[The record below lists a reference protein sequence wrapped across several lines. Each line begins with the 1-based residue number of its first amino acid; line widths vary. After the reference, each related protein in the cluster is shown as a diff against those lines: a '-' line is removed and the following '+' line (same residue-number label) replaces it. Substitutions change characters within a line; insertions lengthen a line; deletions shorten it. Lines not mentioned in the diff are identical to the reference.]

1 MPPPG
6 QTSSAPSSRLPR
18 LPPAHV
24 ARPMLV
30 ERLASQDA
38 RLRLLCAPAG
48 FGKSVLLNEFLR
60 AQTEPGLVIWLTLA
74 GQPLTPEQLVAQLA
88 HELQQDVPPLPAAQ
102 AMQQLLG
109 LRGER
114 VWLVLDDYPGHPP
127 PGLDDCIDQFL
138 ARALPELRLLVSVRQ
153 RPAWNLPRLLLAGEL
168 LELDA
173 TQLSFDRR
181 QHEQLVDLLAPQTSA
196 ALREELWQET
206 EGWCAGVRLHLSGK
220 APATTSGNH
229 CWLKEYLDHELLNRL
244 SPEEANCLFAL
255 AHLPKV
261 SASLCQHLWEDSDGA
276 ELFERLLARQAFCM
290 PLDEHGT
297 WYRVLPAVARAL
309 RHRIS
314 EATATHLH
322 LSACRMFIAAG
333 QVEDAIEQALCA
345 GQQEAAANYLE
356 RLGQEWITGE
366 QHLAHL
372 LAWRTRLPAALLEST
387 PRLLSL
393 NAWGLLISW
402 RLDEAEAC
410 IAKLGHFLPQP
421 SAPRN
426 RKLLANWQ
434 ALHGVLAALRGQ
446 SATAAEQH
454 CREALEQLPEH
465 DWMPILF
472 CCSSLARVAM
482 ASGAPEQALPH
493 LHKALEIA
501 RRHGSLLFEVL
512 INLDR
517 IRLLLL
523 RGEFGRAQTLLE
535 QSFAL
540 IGQRKAVD
548 SLLLGRL
555 HLIQAELHLI
565 ADRLEEAERA
575 LHAGLEQ
582 AQDCGD
588 PFVLHGFLGLAELHA
603 RRGSF
608 DQAFQELREAE
619 RQMHCRQVWRYA
631 YSGVLNLQG
640 MRVLARQRRWERI
653 EPVALRI
660 QRYFIGEQPWTAPL
674 DYPTL
679 PLRNQLLL
687 ARAQLEAGAAEQAEA
702 SLQVLLERCQALQF
716 APLGCEVRLALAAA
730 WYALGRAEA
739 GQLERQALEQAERLG
754 MLGLLRDHPR
764 SDSTA
769 PAENDQAC
777 LLSQRERAVLQLLAE
792 GFSNQEIG
800 TYLFISVN
808 TVKTHTK
815 KINSKLGV
823 KRRTQAVM
831 RAKTLGLLV

>member
-1 MPPPG
+1 MPRSG
-6 QTSSAPSSRLPR
+6 QTSPVLPSRLPR

-24 ARPMLV
+24 PRPRLV
-30 ERLASQDA
+30 DSLAAQDA
-38 RLRLLCAPAG
+38 QLRLLCAPAG

-60 AQTEPGLVIWLTLA
+60 AQTEPGLIIWINLA
-74 GQPLTPEQLVAQLA
+74 GQPLTPEQLLA
-88 HELQQDVPPLPAAQ
+88 ELATELGEGVPALPAAQ
-102 AMQQLLG
+102 ALQQLLAH
-109 LRGER
+109 RGECT
-114 VWLVLDDYPGHPP
+114 WLVLDDYPGHPP
-127 PGLDDCIDQFL
+127 AGLDDCIDQLL
-138 ARALPELRLLVSVRQ
+138 ARALPGLRLLVSVRQ

-173 TQLSFDRR
+173 PQLALDRQ
-181 QHEQLVDLLAPQTSA
+181 QHEQLVDQLAPQTSA

-220 APATTSGNH
+220 APSSASGNH

-244 SPEEANCLFAL
+244 SPEEAACLFAL

-261 SASLCQHLWEDSDGA
+261 SAELCQHLWEDSDGA

-297 WYRVLPAVARAL
+297 WYRVLPAVARTL
-309 RHRIS
+309 RNRIS
-314 EATATHLH
+314 EAAATRLH

-345 GQQEAAANYLE
+345 GQPEAAANYLE
-356 RLGQEWITGE
+356 RLGQEWLTGE

-372 LAWRTRLPAALLEST
+372 LEWRARLPAALLEST

-410 IAKLGHFLPQP
+410 ITKLGHFLPQP
-421 SAPRN
+421 TALRN
-426 RKLLANWQ
+426 RKLLANSQ
-434 ALHGVLAALRGQ
+434 ALHGVLAALRSQ
-446 SATAAEQH
+446 DITSARQH
-454 CREALEQLPEH
+454 CREALAHLPEH

-472 CCSSLARVAM
+472 CYSSLARVAM
-482 ASGAPEQALPH
+482 ASGAPEDAPH
-493 LHKALEIA
+493 YLHKALEIA

-523 RGEFGRAQTLLE
+523 RGEFGRAQTLLQ

-540 IGQRKAVD
+540 IGQRKQVD
-548 SLLLGRL
+548 SLMLGRL
-555 HLIQAELHLI
+555 YLIQAELHLV
-565 ADRLEEAERA
+565 ADRLDDAERT

-582 AQDCGD
+582 AQGCLD
-588 PFVLHGFLGLAELHA
+588 PFALHGFLGLAELRA
-603 RRGSF
+603 RRGQF
-608 DQAFQELREAE
+608 DQSYQELREAE

-640 MRVLARQRRWERI
+640 MRVLARQGRWDRI

-660 QRYFIGEQPWTAPL
+660 QRYFVGDCAWMAPL

-687 ARAQLEAGAAEQAEA
+687 ARAQLESGRAEQAEA
-702 SLQVLLERCQALQF
+702 LLQPLLERCQALQF
-716 APLGCEVRLALAAA
+716 APLACEVRLALAAA
-730 WYALGRAEA
+730 WRALDRADS
-739 GQLERQALEQAERLG
+739 GPLQRQALEEAERLG
-754 MLGLLRDHPR
+754 MHGLLRDYPR
-764 SDSTA
+764 CDNAATIDGDPVS
-769 PAENDQAC
+769 

-800 TYLFISVN
+800 GYLFISVN

>member
-1 MPPPG
+1 MSRPG
-6 QTSSAPSSRLPR
+6 QTPQQPASRLPR

-24 ARPMLV
+24 PRPRLV
-30 ERLASQDA
+30 ERLIDQDA
-38 RLRLLCAPAG
+38 QLRLLCAPAG
-48 FGKSVLLNEFLR
+48 FGKSVLLNEFIR
-60 AQTEPGLVIWLTLA
+60 AQDDPGLLVWLNLA
-74 GQPLTPEQLVAQLA
+74 GQPLTAEQLLAQVAA
-88 HELQQDVPPLPAAQ
+88 ELGEALPPLAA
-102 AMQQLLG
+102 ALGLQQLLSH
-109 LRGER
+109 RGEP
-114 VWLVLDDYPGHPP
+114 VWLVLDDYPGHAPAD
-127 PGLDDCIDQFL
+127 LDDCIDQLL
-138 ARALPELRLLVSVRQ
+138 ARALPDLRLLVSVRQ

-173 TQLSFDRR
+173 TLLAFDRQ
-181 QHEQLVDLLAPQTSA
+181 QHEQLVERLAPLTSA
-196 ALREELWQET
+196 ALRDELWQET
-206 EGWCAGVRLHLSGK
+206 EGWCAGVRLQLSGK
-220 APATTSGNH
+220 LPSGVAGNH

-244 SPEEANCLFAL
+244 TPEEAQCLFAL

-261 SASLCQHLWEDSDGA
+261 SSGLCQHLWEDSDGA

-314 EATATHLH
+314 DAAATRLH

-356 RLGQEWITGE
+356 RLGQEWLTGE

-372 LAWRTRLPAALLEST
+372 LAWRARLPAALLEST

-421 SAPRN
+421 TALRN

-434 ALHGVLAALRGQ
+434 ALSGVLAALRSQ
-446 SATAAEQH
+446 SLESTRQH
-454 CREALEQLPEH
+454 CREALEHLPEH

-472 CCSSLARVAM
+472 CYSSLARVAM
-482 ASGAPEQALPH
+482 ASGDSEDAQPC

-523 RGEFGRAQTLLE
+523 RGEFGRAQTLLD
-535 QSFAL
+535 QSLAL
-540 IGQRKAVD
+540 IGQRKQVD
-548 SLLLGRL
+548 SLMLGRL

-565 ADRLEEAERA
+565 ADRLDDAERA
-575 LHAGLEQ
+575 LHAGLDQ
-582 AQDCGD
+582 AQGCQD
-588 PFVLHGFLGLAELHA
+588 PFALHGFLGLAELRA
-603 RRGSF
+603 RRGQF
-608 DQAFQELREAE
+608 DEAFQELREAE

-640 MRVLARQRRWERI
+640 MRVLARQRRWDRI

-660 QRYFIGEQPWTAPL
+660 QRYFVGERPWMAPL

-687 ARAQLEAGAAEQAEA
+687 ARSHLESGDAEQAEG
-702 SLQVLLERCQALQF
+702 LLRPLLARCEALQF
-716 APLGCEVRLALAAA
+716 VPLGCEVRLALAATGH
-730 WYALGRAEA
+730 ALGRSDA
-739 GQLERQALEQAERLG
+739 GPLERQALEQAERLG
-754 MLGLLRDHPR
+754 MHGLLRDHPR
-764 SDSTA
+764 RDGCPA
-769 PAENDQAC
+769 PDGDPGS

-800 TYLFISVN
+800 GYLFISVN

>member
-1 MPPPG
+1 MPLLG
-6 QTSSAPSSRLPR
+6 QPLHVVSSRMPR

-24 ARPMLV
+24 PRPGLA
-30 ERLASQDA
+30 ERLAIQDT

-60 AQTEPGLVIWLTLA
+60 SRAESGQVLWLNLA
-74 GQPLTPEQLVAQLA
+74 GQPLTPEQLLALVAA
-88 HELQQDVPPLPAAQ
+88 ELGQSIPSLPAAQ
-102 AMQQLLG
+102 ALQQLLG
-109 LRGER
+109 QRDQR
-114 VWLVLDDYPGHPP
+114 IWLVLDDYPGQAPAD
-127 PGLDDCIDQFL
+127 LDDCVDQLL
-138 ARALPELRLLVSVRQ
+138 ARALPELRILASVRQ

-173 TQLSFDRR
+173 TQLALDRQ
-181 QHEQLVDLLAPQTSA
+181 QHNHLVDLLAPQTSA
-196 ALREELWQET
+196 AQREELWQET
-206 EGWCAGVRLHLSGK
+206 EGWCAGVRLHLSTKAASNSSGK
-220 APATTSGNH
+220 H

-261 SASLCQHLWEDSDGA
+261 SAGLCQHLWEDSDGA
-276 ELFERLLARQAFCM
+276 GLFERLLARQAFCM

-314 EATATHLH
+314 EAAATRLH
-322 LSACRMFIAAG
+322 LSACRMFIGAG

-345 GQQEAAANYLE
+345 GQQEVAANYLE
-356 RLGQEWITGE
+356 RLGQEWLTGE

-421 SAPRN
+421 SAQRN

-434 ALHGVLAALRGQ
+434 ALHGVLGALRSQ
-446 SATAAEQH
+446 AVENVQLH
-454 CREALEQLPEH
+454 CREALEHLPEH

-472 CCSSLARVAM
+472 CHSSLARMAM
-482 ASGAPEQALPH
+482 ACGVAEQVTPH
-493 LHKALEIA
+493 LHKGLEIA
-501 RRHGSLLFEVL
+501 RRQGSLLFEVL

-517 IRLLLL
+517 IRLLIL
-523 RGEFGRAQTLLE
+523 RGEFARAQTLLD
-535 QSFAL
+535 QSFSL
-540 IGQRKAVD
+540 IGQRKQVD
-548 SLLLGRL
+548 SLMLGRL

-565 ADRLEEAERA
+565 ADRLEDAERA
-575 LHAGLEQ
+575 LQTGLGQ
-582 AQDCGD
+582 AQDCLD
-588 PFVLHGFLGLAELHA
+588 PFALHGFLGLAELRA
-603 RRGSF
+603 RRGQF
-608 DQAFQELREAE
+608 DLAFQELREAE
-619 RQMHCRQVWRYA
+619 RQMHCRQVWRYT

-640 MRVLARQRRWERI
+640 MRVLARQGRWDRI

-660 QRYFIGEQPWTAPL
+660 QRYFVGEHAWMAPL

-687 ARAQLEAGAAEQAEA
+687 ARAYLGSGRAEQAAAMLED
-702 SLQVLLERCQALQF
+702 LLERCQVLQF
-716 APLGCEVRLALAAA
+716 IPLGCEVRLALAAT
-730 WYALGRAEA
+730 WRQLGRADA
-739 GQLERQALEQAERLG
+739 AQLERQVLEQAERLG
-754 MLGLLRDHPR
+754 LHCLLRDHPR
-764 SDSTA
+764 SDGTA
-769 PAENDQAC
+769 GTEGDQAS

-800 TYLFISVN
+800 SYLFISVN

>member
-1 MPPPG
+1 MPRHG
-6 QTSSAPSSRLPR
+6 QTPHVLPSRLPR
-18 LPPAHV
+18 LPPAHIP
-24 ARPMLV
+24 RPRLV
-30 ERLASQDA
+30 ERLATQDA
-38 RLRLLCAPAG
+38 QLRLLCAPAG
-48 FGKSVLLNEFLR
+48 FGKSVLINEFLR
-60 AQTEPGLVIWLTLA
+60 AQAEPALVIWLNLA
-74 GQPLTPEQLVAQLA
+74 GQALTPEQLLA
-88 HELQQDVPPLPAAQ
+88 LLAAELAESVPTLPSAQ
-102 AMQQLLG
+102 ALQQLLAH
-109 LRGER
+109 RGEP

-127 PGLDDCIDQFL
+127 AGLDDCIDQLL
-138 ARALPELRLLVSVRQ
+138 ARALPDLRLLVSVRQ

-173 TQLSFDRR
+173 TQLAFDRQ
-181 QHEQLVDLLAPQTSA
+181 QHEQLVEQLAPRTSA

-206 EGWCAGVRLHLSGK
+206 EGWCAGVRLHLSAK
-220 APATTSGNH
+220 TPTSASGNH
-229 CWLKEYLDHELLNRL
+229 CWLREYLDHELLNRL
-244 SPEEANCLFAL
+244 SPEEASCLFAL

-261 SASLCQHLWEDSDGA
+261 SAELCQHLWEESDGA
-276 ELFERLLARQAFCM
+276 GLFERLLARQAFCM

-314 EATATHLH
+314 EAAATRLH

-345 GQQEAAANYLE
+345 GQPEAAANYLE
-356 RLGQEWITGE
+356 RLGQEWLTGE

-372 LAWRTRLPAALLEST
+372 LAWRARLPAALLEST

-421 SAPRN
+421 TALRN

-434 ALHGVLAALRGQ
+434 ALHGVLAALRSQ
-446 SATAAEQH
+446 SIANAQQH
-454 CREALEQLPEH
+454 CREALEHLPEH

-472 CCSSLARVAM
+472 CYSSLARVAM
-482 ASGAPEQALPH
+482 ASGAPEEAQPH

-501 RRHGSLLFEVL
+501 RRQGSLLFEVL

-540 IGQRKAVD
+540 IGRRKQVD
-548 SLLLGRL
+548 SLMLGRL

-565 ADRLEEAERA
+565 ADRLDEAERA
-575 LHAGLEQ
+575 LRAGLEQ
-582 AQDCGD
+582 AHECLD
-588 PFVLHGFLGLAELHA
+588 PFALHGFLGLAEFHA
-603 RRGSF
+603 RRGHF
-608 DQAFQELREAE
+608 DEAYQELREAE

-640 MRVLARQRRWERI
+640 MRVLARQGRWERI

-660 QRYFIGEQPWTAPL
+660 QRYFEGDCRWMAPL

-687 ARAQLEAGAAEQAEA
+687 ARAQLESGRAEEAEA
-702 SLQVLLERCQALQF
+702 MLQSLLEHCQALQF
-716 APLGCEVRLALAAA
+716 APLACEVHLALAAT
-730 WYALGRAEA
+730 WRSLGRAEA
-739 GQLERQALEQAERLG
+739 GQLQRQALEQAERLG
-754 MLGLLRDHPR
+754 MHGLLRDYPR
-764 SDSTA
+764 CDSA
-769 PAENDQAC
+769 GAVYNDQGS

-800 TYLFISVN
+800 GYLFISVN

>member
-1 MPPPG
+1 MPCLG
-6 QTSSAPSSRLPR
+6 QTPHAIPSRLPR

-24 ARPMLV
+24 PRPRLV
-30 ERLASQDA
+30 ERLATQDA
-38 RLRLLCAPAG
+38 QLRLLCAPAG

-60 AQTEPGLVIWLTLA
+60 AQADPGLVIWLNLA
-74 GQPLTPEQLVAQLA
+74 GHALAPEQLVAQLA
-88 HELQQDVPPLPAAQ
+88 AELGQDSPPLPAAQ
-102 AMQQLLG
+102 ALQLL
-109 LRGER
+109 LSHRGAP
-114 VWLVLDDYPGHPP
+114 VWLVLDDYPGHPLA
-127 PGLDDCIDQFL
+127 GLDDCIDQLL
-138 ARALPELRLLVSVRQ
+138 ARALPDLRLLVSVRQ

-173 TQLSFDRR
+173 TQLALDRQ
-181 QHEQLVDLLAPQTSA
+181 QHERLVNQLAPHSGA

-220 APATTSGNH
+220 APTSASGNH

-261 SASLCQHLWEDSDGA
+261 SAGLCQHLWEDSDGA

-314 EATATHLH
+314 EAAATRLH

-356 RLGQEWITGE
+356 RLGQEWLTGE

-372 LAWRTRLPAALLEST
+372 LAWRARLPAPLLEST

-421 SAPRN
+421 TAQRN
-426 RKLLANWQ
+426 RKLIANWQ
-434 ALHGVLAALRGQ
+434 ALNGVLAAMRSQ
-446 SATAAEQH
+446 AVASARQH
-454 CREALEQLPEH
+454 CQEALQHLPEH

-472 CCSSLARVAM
+472 CYSTLARMAM
-482 ASGAPEQALPH
+482 ASGAPEEAQPY
-493 LHKALEIA
+493 LHKALETA
-501 RRHGSLLFEVL
+501 RRQGSLLFEVL

-540 IGQRKAVD
+540 IGQRKQVD
-548 SLLLGRL
+548 SLVLGRL
-555 HLIQAELHLI
+555 HLVQAELYLI
-565 ADRLEEAERA
+565 GDRLDDAERA
-575 LHAGLEQ
+575 LKAGLEQ
-582 AQDCGD
+582 AQGCQD
-588 PFVLHGFLGLAELHA
+588 PFALHGFLGLAELRA
-603 RRGSF
+603 RRDQF

-619 RQMHCRQVWRYA
+619 RQMHCRQVWRYV

-640 MRVLARQRRWERI
+640 MRVLARQGRWDRI

-660 QRYFIGEQPWTAPL
+660 QRYFVGERAWMAPL

-687 ARAQLEAGAAEQAEA
+687 ARAQLETGLAEQAEA
-702 SLQVLLERCQALQF
+702 LLQDLLEHCQTQQF
-716 APLGCEVRLALAAA
+716 VPLGCEVRLALSAA
-730 WYALGRAEA
+730 WRALGRADA
-739 GQLERQALEQAERLG
+739 AQLERQALAQAERLG
-754 MLGLLRDHPR
+754 MHGLLRGHACG
-764 SDSTA
+764 DSNVTVDS
-769 PAENDQAC
+769 DQAS

-800 TYLFISVN
+800 GYLFISVN